1 MTESVPPAL
10 KQVAFTIW
18 KRFFW
23 QTGTIMQLDNV
34 EWYLLFLP
42 RFAYSSQ
49 SIKCKPCNNLYALVR
64 RYRLANFTSATNAM
78 FSRCCTTSSDLVT
91 NGGNPKV
98 DESIRKRCLFNYKK
112 NRDWAENLT
121 IVMQLGL
128 TMAGCIVFCFF
139 VGHALDKWLGLR
151 GVFTTIFILLGVAGG
166 ANVCYRQI
174 LEITEPKN
182 KVDPDGNE
190 HNGS

>member
-1 MTESVPPAL
+1 MQEVIANLKIASVRS
-10 KQVAFTIW
+10 F
-18 KRFFW
+18 R
-23 QTGTIMQLDNV
+23 QLDQ
-34 EWYLLFLP
+34 
-42 RFAYSSQ
+42 RG
-49 SIKCKPCNNLYALVR
+49 
-64 RYRLANFTSATNAM
+64 
-78 FSRCCTTSSDLVT
+78 FSRSSRIPLGPIGRDGT
-91 NGGNPKV
+91 HTI
-98 DESIRKRCLFNYKK
+98 DESTRKRCLFNYKR

-139 VGHALDKWLGLR
+139 VGRGLDKWLGFN
-151 GVFTTIFILLGVAGG
+151 GVFTTIFILVGIAGG

-182 KVDPDGNE
+182 KVGPDENG